1 MNAGRRLG
9 GVGDRPNWR
18 RMRTHFAVARTRIWM
33 TGVRDKIWFLREGLF
48 AKYVMSL
55 VGLVVFVLAVN
66 GAMETWINYRA
77 TRTTLTDAMSEKAEA
92 TARRIEQS
100 IADLERQISW
110 VTRASSDTLEKHRAD
125 YAQLLTQA
133 PGISQLFLLGGNGRE
148 QLRLTR
154 STISTGSGADFSRD
168 LRFTETVAR
177 GVNYAPAFFRDQR
190 PYMSIAV
197 AHSGYNA
204 GATVAEIDLRFLS
217 DFLGDAQVG
226 KSAFAYVVDS
236 RGQVLAS
243 SNKGPD
249 VAKDLSKLPQV
260 AALMAPGGQFA
271 DSGTD
276 VDGHSVLT
284 SANAVSKL
292 GWFVFFEQPTAVAL
306 APIRD
311 QLVRVAL
318 LIGLG
323 LAVAILA
330 GTLLARRMLIPIT
343 ALRAGAR
350 RLGAGDFSHRIDV
363 HTKDELEELADQFN
377 SMAGQLH
384 ETYSGLETK
393 VEERTRD
400 LARSINE
407 LKVLEEVGRAVSS
420 SLDLNAVLPTVAARA
435 LEITHA
441 DAVLIYGYDAARR
454 QFNLAEAHGIDK
466 AAEGAHLAIDADA
479 SVLGEAAT
487 SGEPIA
493 IPDLNQAAD
502 LLLRDAAVAAGF
514 HSVLVVPLV
523 DQQGILGSLVV
534 LRQAIGEFSP
544 NLIGLMRTFA
554 HQSVLAMRNARL
566 FTEVDAKGRE
576 LASAHSTV
584 QQQATKLQ
592 EQTDQLI
599 DWNKSLEERVEKQ
612 LGEIERIRRLE
623 RFLPPQVAQLIA
635 SSDGHDS
642 LLDSHRREVTVVF
655 CDLRG
660 FTAFTEATEPE
671 EAMNV
676 LREYHAAL
684 GELIF
689 RYEGTLD
696 RYAGDGVMILFNAPI
711 QFADHTRRAV
721 KMAVEMR
728 DAIGLL
734 TQKWRNRGHSL
745 GFGVGIALGYATL
758 GQIGFEQRLEYAAIG
773 SVTNLASRL
782 CDEAKAGQVVVAR
795 RVFGIVEQWVD
806 ANPIDDLHLKGFNHP
821 VLAME
826 ILRWREEAEAVEE
839 TATVE
844 AAAPAAARRRK
855 Q

>member
-1 MNAGRRLG
+1 MAILTRQPPETVPPRQFVAYAPEGQMI
-9 GVGDRPNWR
+9 GVK
-18 RMRTHFAVARTRIWM
+18 
-33 TGVRDKIWFLREGLF
+33 DKVWFLRGGLF
-48 AKYVMSL
+48 AKYVISL

-66 GAMETWINYRA
+66 GSMETWISYRA
-77 TRTTLTDAMSEKAEA
+77 TKTTLTDAMSEKAEA
-92 TARRIEQS
+92 TSKRIEQS
-100 IADLERQISW
+100 IAELERQISW
-110 VTRASSDTLEKHRAD
+110 VTRASAQRQDPGKSLEQHHAD
-125 YAQLLTQA
+125 YVQLLNQVS
-133 PGISQLFLLGGNGRE
+133 PVNQLVLLDQNGRE
-148 QLRLTR
+148 QLRLSRTK
-154 STISTGSGADFSRD
+154 IVVGSKSDLSRD
-168 LRFTETVAR
+168 FGLTETLAK
-177 GVNYAPAFFRDQR
+177 GVSYAPAFFRGSS
-190 PYMSIAV
+190 PFMSIAV
-197 AHSGYNA
+197 SHSGSDPSA
-204 GATVAEIDLRFLS
+204 AVTVAEIDLRFLS

-226 KSAFAYVVDS
+226 KAAFAYVVDQ

-243 SNKGPD
+243 STKGPEI
-249 VAKDLSKLPQV
+249 ARDLSTLPQV
-260 AALMAPGGQFA
+260 AAQMTPNGQAPA
-271 DSGTD
+271 SGTD
-276 VDGHSVLT
+276 TDGHSVLT
-284 SANAVSKL
+284 ASSSVPKL
-292 GWFVFFEQPTAVAL
+292 GWTVLFEQPTAQAL

-323 LAVAILA
+323 LVVAILA

-343 ALRAGAR
+343 ALRTGAR
-350 RLGAGDFSHRIDV
+350 RLGAGDFSLRIDV

-377 SMAGQLH
+377 SMAGQLK
-384 ETYSGLETK
+384 ETYSVLETK

-400 LARSINE
+400 LAQSINE

-435 LEITHA
+435 LEITRA
-441 DAVLIYGYDAARR
+441 DAVLIYSYDAAQH
-454 QFNLAEAHGIDK
+454 QFNLVEANGIDK
-466 AAEGAHLAIDADA
+466 SAEGRHLSIDEET
-479 SVLGEAAT
+479 SLLGQAAT
-487 SGEPIA
+487 KGEPIA
-493 IPDLNQAAD
+493 IADLNLAAD
-502 LLLRDAAVAAGF
+502 HLLRDVAIEAGF

-523 DQQGILGSLVV
+523 DQQGVLGSLVV
-534 LRQAIGEFSP
+534 LRRSAGEFSP

-566 FTEVDAKGRE
+566 FTEVDHKGRE

-584 QQQATKLQ
+584 QQQASKLEAQ
-592 EQTDQLI
+592 TEQLKN
-599 DWNKSLEERVEKQ
+599 WNKSLEERVETK
-612 LGEIERIRRLE
+612 LAEIERIRRLE
-623 RFLPPQVAQLIA
+623 RFLAPQVAQLIA
-635 SSDGHDS
+635 SSDGHDA

-711 QFADHTRRAV
+711 QFPDHTKRAV

-728 DAIGLL
+728 DTIGLL

-745 GFGVGIALGYATL
+745 GFGLGIAVGYATL

-782 CDEAKAGQVVVAR
+782 CDEAKAGQIVVSR
-795 RVFGIVEQWVD
+795 RAFGMVEPWVE
-806 ANPIDDLHLKGFNHP
+806 AAPLDDLDLKGFNHP

-826 ILRWREEAEAVEE
+826 ILRWREEVDNVVDATPAV
-839 TATVE
+839 
-844 AAAPAAARRRK
+844 RRRK
-855 Q
+855 

>member
-1 MNAGRRLG
+1 MV
-9 GVGDRPNWR
+9 GVK
-18 RMRTHFAVARTRIWM
+18 H
-33 TGVRDKIWFLREGLF
+33 KIWFLREGLF
-48 AKYVMSL
+48 AKYVTAL

-66 GAMETWINYRA
+66 GALETWISYRA
-77 TRTTLTDAMSEKAEA
+77 TKATLTDAMGEKAEA

-100 IADLERQISW
+100 ISELERQISW
-110 VTRASSDTLEKHRAD
+110 VTRASAAKLEDHRAD
-125 YAQLLTQA
+125 YAQLLNQVPA
-133 PGISQLFLLGGNGRE
+133 VYQLSLLDGYGRE
-148 QLRLTR
+148 QLRLSRTA
-154 STISTGSGADFSRD
+154 ISVGSKADFSRD
-168 LRFTETVAR
+168 VRFTDTIGKNVS
-177 GVNYAPAFFRDQR
+177 YAPAYFKDSR
-190 PYMSIAV
+190 PLMSISV
-197 AHSGYNA
+197 SHSGFNA
-204 GATVAEIDLRFLS
+204 GVTVADIDLRFVS

-226 KSAFAYVVDS
+226 KSTFAYVVDPH
-236 RGQVLAS
+236 GQVLAS
-243 SNKGPD
+243 SAKGPD
-249 VAKDLSKLPQV
+249 VGKFLAGLPQV
-260 AALMAPGGQFA
+260 DAVMKAGGEAQA
-271 DSGTD
+271 SGTD

-284 SANAVSKL
+284 ASSALPKL
-292 GWFVFFEQPTAVAL
+292 GWFVFFEQPTAQAL

-318 LIGLG
+318 LIALG
-323 LAVAILA
+323 LAVAIAA

-343 ALRAGAR
+343 ALRRGAR
-350 RLGAGDFSHRIDV
+350 RLGEGDFSHRIDV
-363 HTKDELEELADQFN
+363 RTKDELEELADQFN

-384 ETYSGLETK
+384 ETYSGLESK

-400 LARSINE
+400 LAQSVNE
-407 LKVLEEVGRAVSS
+407 LKVLEEVGRAVAS

-454 QFNLAEAHGIDK
+454 QFNLAEAIGIDQS
-466 AAEGAHLAIDADA
+466 AEGKHLAIDEDT
-479 SVLGEAAT
+479 SVLGQAAT
-487 SGEPIA
+487 KGEPIA
-493 IPDLNQAAD
+493 MAD
-502 LLLRDAAVAAGF
+502 LSDTAEHLLRDVAVTAGF

-523 DQQGILGSLVV
+523 DQKGVLGSLVV
-534 LRQAIGEFSP
+534 LRRAAGDFSP

-566 FTEVDAKGRE
+566 FTEVDQKGRE

-584 QQQATKLQ
+584 QQQAGKLR
-592 EQTDQLI
+592 EQTEQLL

-612 LGEIERIRRLE
+612 LAEIERIRKLE
-623 RFLPPQVAQLIA
+623 RFLAPQVAQLIA

-660 FTAFTEATEPE
+660 FTAFTESTEPE

-711 QFADHTRRAV
+711 QFADHTQRAV

-728 DAIGLL
+728 DAIGAL
-734 TQKWRNRGHSL
+734 TEKWRNRGHSL

-782 CDEAKAGQVVVAR
+782 CDEAKANQIVVSR
-795 RVFGIVEQWVD
+795 RVYGMVERWVD
-806 ANPIDDLHLKGFNHP
+806 GKPLDDLNLKGFNHP
-821 VLAME
+821 VLAAE
-826 ILRWREEAEAVEE
+826 ILRWREEGEAEAEGV
-839 TATVE
+839 
-844 AAAPAAARRRK
+844 APAEASPRRRK